1 MVGLSELTVLQGGHS
16 VTVER
21 GLLTHLLQA
30 RRPTVYFSTLIGDSV
45 LVLPT
50 LRALAE
56 LFSAPMTL
64 VCPEVSYDL
73 CFRELGARLVDI
85 TGSPPFGPPLGPPS
99 NRVLDYDAL
108 VTEIGDVDLF
118 IDAVPW
124 DVPSNVFVRPLRQR
138 LAPTTS
144 IGFPTSDAYDIVV
157 PRDLPHAADVTFKLA
172 RLFNPDARIESYA
185 GPVPIPASVQTEI
198 RALRAALPAGTKV
211 LAVHAD
217 TKSLNKRWPVTRFI
231 DLLDRF
237 LVRHREFVVWVVG
250 MGPEEL
256 NVGRERDRVIPH
268 LGLPLDLAMGMVA
281 EADLFLGIDSCM
293 LHAADLAR
301 VPGVGL
307 YGPTHP
313 DRWGFRFAPHR
324 HVHMAAMTDITVDTA
339 LSALEDVAVREMASR
354 S

>member
-21 GLLTHLLQA
+21 GLLTHLLRA

-56 LFSAPMTL
+56 SFDAPMTL
-64 VCPEVSYDL
+64 VCPQVSFDL
-73 CFRELGARLVDI
+73 CFRDLGARLVDI
-85 TGSPPFGPPLGPPS
+85 TGSPPFGPPLGPAS

-124 DVPSNVFVRPLRQR
+124 DVPSNLFVRQFRQR
-138 LAPTTS
+138 LAPSTS
-144 IGFPTSDAYDIVV
+144 IGFPTGDAYDIVV

-172 RLFNPDARIESYA
+172 RLFNPAARIESYA
-185 GPVPIPASVQTEI
+185 GPVPIPPAVRAQI
-198 RALRAALPAGTKV
+198 RNLRGALPAHTKV

-237 LVRHREFVVWVVG
+237 LERHREFVVWVVG

-256 NVGRERDRVIPH
+256 NVGRERDRVIPY
-268 LGLPLDLAMGMVA
+268 LGSPLDFAMGMVA

-313 DRWGFRFAPHR
+313 ERWGFRFAPHR
-324 HVHMAAMTDITVDTA
+324 HVRLDTMTDITVDMA
-339 LSALEDVAVREMASR
+339 LGALEDVAAREPVSR
-354 S
+354 P